1 MEQLYLQQMEKN
13 RLHTKALHDFR
24 KLQRKETT
32 FLGGLFYCPPPKSD
46 ENKEYPKESK
56 TAIV

>member
-1 MEQLYLQQMEKN
+1 MTSENYKEK
-13 RLHTKALHDFR
+13 RPPSWVVF
-24 KLQRKETT
+24 
-32 FLGGLFYCPPPKSD
+32 FYCPPPKSD